1 MDSDDAIG
9 FIREREERIGGK
21 ILYRTYCTWYGRVGM
36 EKREYGV
43 FLYSDGKTV
52 IYEDFDRAPQI
63 LGIPIKTRKKEKYE
77 KLEVSFPVSAIKSI
91 RRVTKRSAQLS
102 VMNARD
108 MSRSANTLDR
118 ILRTLVT
125 KVELDD
131 GTVLFFEMIDH
142 KEFVDRIRKFREEP

>member
-91 RRVTKRSAQLS
+91 QRVTKRSAQLS
-102 VMNARD
+102 VMNGNSGRSHARIQG
-108 MSRSANTLDR
+108 L
-118 ILRTLVT
+118 
-125 KVELDD
+125 
-131 GTVLFFEMIDH
+131 
-142 KEFVDRIRKFREEP
+142 

>member
-1 MDSDDAIG
+1 MNVGGDDDEA
-9 FIREREERIGGK
+9 
-21 ILYRTYCTWYGRVGM
+21 
-36 EKREYGV
+36 
-43 FLYSDGKTV
+43 V
-52 IYEDFDRAPQI
+52 IEDMMRLFRDRQ
-63 LGIPIKTRKKEKYE
+63 KEKYE

-91 RRVTKRSAQLS
+91 QRVTKRSAQLS
-102 VMNARD
+102 VMNGRD
-108 MSRSANTLDR
+108 MSRSANTFDR